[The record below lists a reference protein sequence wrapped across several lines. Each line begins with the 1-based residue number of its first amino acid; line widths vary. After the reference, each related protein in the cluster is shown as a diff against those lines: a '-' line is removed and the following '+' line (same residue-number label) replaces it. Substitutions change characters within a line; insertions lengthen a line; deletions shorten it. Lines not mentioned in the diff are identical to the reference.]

1 MSGHRAAPAGAPG
14 PPGPPAP
21 PGAMLRVGVTNDGAR
36 AAVSAERL
44 AAAARHVLRAE
55 GVRDAMLSITLLTAT
70 AMARLNRRHLG
81 HAGATDVISFGF
93 TPTPGGA
100 GGPGGA
106 GAGVVGDI
114 YICPD
119 VARRNARA
127 ERCGVREELLR
138 LVIHG
143 TLHVLGWDHPV
154 DTDRAASPMWK
165 RQERLLATLLRHR
178 ARRA

>member
-1 MSGHRAAPAGAPG
+1 MSGHRATPAGAL
-14 PPGPPAP
+14 
-21 PGAMLRVGVTNDGAR
+21 LRVGVTSDGTR
-36 AAVSAERL
+36 AAVSADRL

-55 GVRDAMLSITLLTAT
+55 GVRDAMLSVTLVTAP
-70 AMARLNRRHLG
+70 AMARLNRRHLE

-93 TPTPGGA
+93 APTPGG
-100 GGPGGA
+100 
-106 GAGVVGDI
+106 GVVGDI

-127 ERCGVREELLR
+127 ERCGVREELQR
-138 LVIHG
+138 LVVHG

-154 DTDRAASPMWK
+154 VTDRAASPMWK

>member
-1 MSGHRAAPAGAPG
+1 MIGPRGARARPAGAL
-14 PPGPPAP
+14 
-21 PGAMLRVGVTNDGAR
+21 LRVGVTNDGAR
-36 AAVSAERL
+36 AAVSAEGL

-55 GVRDAMLSITLLTAT
+55 GVRDAMLSVTLVTPS
-70 AMARLNRRHLG
+70 AMARLNRHHLG
-81 HAGATDVISFGF
+81 HTGATDVISFGF
-93 TPTPGGA
+93 APMPGG
-100 GGPGGA
+100 
-106 GAGVVGDI
+106 GVVGDI

-138 LVIHG
+138 LVVHG

-154 DTDRAASPMWK
+154 DADRAASPMWK
-165 RQERLLATLLRHR
+165 RQEQLLAALLRHR